1 MKSGRCP
8 NTENCYSR
16 SKPYLMSPRKKVLFK
31 DLLWGAFHFPSFLYP
46 TLLSCRQ
53 TSQRLSTKD

>member
-1 MKSGRCP
+1 
-8 NTENCYSR
+8 
-16 SKPYLMSPRKKVLFK
+16 MSPRKKVLFK
-31 DLLWGAFHFPSFLYP
+31 DLLWGAFHFLGFLYP